1 MVSFLYICTNVLCF
15 CDFLIKKLRTVRV
28 HQGESSRKNRAEE
41 QNLTSAVS
49 ETQDPC
55 VGMRINSPTPTSPSS
70 APNTMNTPD
79 QEQVLK
85 KKTRGPT
92 TMKKFENTPRLKVQF
107 NERGQPIGP
116 NSVQLSNFLGYI
128 GRKMV
133 PITRE
138 KWSLVRSGERDKL
151 WSAVQEKFIIPE
163 AHRHFVIMKI
173 RQLWN
178 TWKSRITK
186 FLKEAVE
193 CGETEDYIDSK
204 VKPSEVSD
212 QEWMVFQRQRSSPQ
226 FIEKSKRFQEL
237 RAKQKLPYTLGR
249 KGYARLEEEM
259 KNGTPGQSDISRTD
273 LWVRGH
279 TKKDGRP
286 ANDAVAETM
295 EVIEEFQGRSSSS
308 TYSISK
314 DPVAQVFGAE
324 HSGAVRGLGFGATPS
339 KVGATVSN
347 PITGLVTNLQKQ
359 VNELRSQC
367 NRLTNDLSD
376 DQNKDQQRTNETESP
391 IFLVKN
397 CKSGTTNQPF

>member
-1 MVSFLYICTNVLCF
+1 MARTKKRPRSAEAAAASSVAENGGCCVVNFADDSLPPHPPPSR
-15 CDFLIKKLRTVRV
+15 KLRTVRV
-28 HQGESSRKNRAEE
+28 HQGESSRKNRAEV

-70 APNTMNTPD
+70 GPNTMNTPD

-92 TMKKFENTPRLKVQF
+92 TMKKFEKIPRLEVQF

-151 WSAVQEKFIIPE
+151 WSAVQVRWEKFIIPE

-212 QEWMVFQRQRSSPQ
+212 QEWMIFQRQRSSPL
-226 FIEKSKRFQEL
+226 FIPFLRWMFERSALSELKKLLNNNKFDVNSK
-237 RAKQKLPYTLGR
+237 A
-249 KGYARLEEEM
+249 
-259 KNGTPGQSDISRTD
+259 N
-273 LWVRGH
+273 
-279 TKKDGRP
+279 RP
-286 ANDAVAETM
+286 ID
-295 EVIEEFQGRSSSS
+295 
-308 TYSISK
+308 
-314 DPVAQVFGAE
+314 
-324 HSGAVRGLGFGATPS
+324 
-339 KVGATVSN
+339 
-347 PITGLVTNLQKQ
+347 
-359 VNELRSQC
+359 
-367 NRLTNDLSD
+367 
-376 DQNKDQQRTNETESP
+376 
-391 IFLVKN
+391 
-397 CKSGTTNQPF
+397 